1 MITKLSFRYIGR
13 YGNNIISIINAL
25 YVHENT
31 PDSYLVIPSRGKIL
45 SKTIDFHKLYLV
57 STDDLNDI
65 FLNKK
70 QDNKKQDIKNV
81 NLDRIFK
88 WQKKALFRGLTRI
101 SFEKRLE
108 YKNLICNKILDLKDV
123 SDTTIPEEDLLI
135 HVRAGDIYKTK
146 AHRSYAQPPI
156 SFYEKTIVENGF
168 NKIHILSEDTGSF
181 VGNQLISIFGQN
193 RVNIIQEPC
202 YKKAFNII
210 RCAKNVCTSTSSFCT
225 TAILLKPDCL
235 LEKNIF
241 TYEYVCYQEGFWRFG
256 DLFDDTL
263 KRSGYNFSIYSFKNY
278 PFMVKNNNQF
288 MVKNNNQFNTTNWS
302 YDENTKKIMINYST
316 NNIIKLGNHE
326 FR

>member
-1 MITKLSFRYIGR
+1 MITKLSFCYNGR
-13 YGNNIISIINAL
+13 YGNNIIAIINAL

-31 PDSYLVIPSRGKIL
+31 PESYLVIPSRGKIL
-45 SKTIDFHKLYLV
+45 SKVIDFHQIYSVVKDNLR
-57 STDDLNDI
+57 DI
-65 FLNKK
+65 FLNEDRSIKEVNLGRIYWWKK
-70 QDNKKQDIKNV
+70 QTLLQ
-81 NLDRIFK
+81 
-88 WQKKALFRGLTRI
+88 GLARV
-101 SFEKRLE
+101 SFEKRLD
-108 YKNLICNKILDLKDV
+108 YNSLICNKILDLKDV
-123 SDTTIPEEDLLI
+123 SDTTIPKEDLLI

-156 SFYEKTIVENGF
+156 SFYEKTIVENRF
-168 NKIHILSEDTGSF
+168 NNIHILSEDSGSF

-210 RCAKNVCTSTSSFCT
+210 RCAKNICTSTSSFCT

-288 MVKNNNQFNTTNWS
+288 NISNWS
-302 YDENTKKIMINYST
+302 YDENTKKIMINHST
-316 NNIIKLGNHE
+316 NDIIKLGNHE